1 MMNIDEYELKNAV
14 RKYKDFV
21 VGIKARMSKS
31 VVISNDVEPLKVAK
45 RIKMNLIY
53 L

>member
-1 MMNIDEYELKNAV
+1 MNLKMQLENT
-14 RKYKDFV
+14 KIFV

-45 RIKMNLIY
+45 RIKK
-53 L
+53 